1 VSGREPSVRGG
12 VMWSL
17 ATFVAA
23 RSLTFI
29 SMLVLARLL
38 DPATF
43 GVLAAVLAYV
53 TFLELMSDLGMK
65 ATVVY
70 ESEEGITPRVQTAF
84 TLNLALA
91 VVLAGV
97 AVAAAPLVAALFRAE
112 DQVDLF
118 RLAALNLVLVGLGN
132 VHDSLL
138 LRGMEF
144 RRRVVPQLTMTGV
157 RAAATITL
165 VVAGYGAAGLVAGF
179 LLGTLAWTI
188 SLWIVTG
195 FRPSLA
201 IQRSAVRSMAAYGG
215 WASVLEVIAVVGYKA
230 DVVVIGRMLGQHA
243 LGLFTVAQRLPEL
256 VIENVSWNLSI
267 VAFPALSRRR
277 GGAGGGMAQTTL
289 NLVRYAAL
297 YGLTVGAGL
306 AVLASPLVLVLFGAA
321 WAEAGPVMAALAVM
335 YGLHTIVFPLGDV
348 FKALGRQSLMAAING
363 VAIPVMVVAM
373 VAAVPAGLVA
383 VAWVRVAVAVA
394 QGAVLF
400 ALALRALRLPWS
412 AAALALRPAA
422 AAAVGVVAGAGAA
435 RLLLDGQALACVV
448 AGTAAAV
455 LCGAGTLRLFAHQ
468 GWADLLGLVR
478 TLPAVRTAVP
488 TGSRT

>member
-1 VSGREPSVRGG
+1 MSGTEPTVRGG
-12 VMWSL
+12 IAWSL

-23 RSLTFI
+23 RSLTFV

-53 TFLELMSDLGMK
+53 TFLELMGDLGMK

-70 ESEEGITPRVQTAF
+70 ENEEGITPRVQTAF

-91 VVLAGV
+91 GVLTGV
-97 AVAAAPLVAALFRAE
+97 GIAAAPLVAALFRAE

-118 RLAALNLVLVGLGN
+118 RLAALNPVLVGLAN

-157 RAAATITL
+157 RAVATIAL
-165 VVAGYGAAGLVAGF
+165 VVAGFGAAGLVAGF
-179 LLGTLAWTI
+179 LLGTLAWTVT
-188 SLWIVTG
+188 LWIVTG
-195 FRPSLA
+195 FRPSLTV
-201 IQRSAVRSMAAYGG
+201 QRSAVRSMAAYGG
-215 WASVLEVIAVVGYKA
+215 WASALEVIAVVGYKA

-243 LGLFTVAQRLPEL
+243 LGLFAVAQRLPEL

-277 GGAGGGMAQTTL
+277 GGAGGGIANTTL

-306 AVLASPLVLVLFGAA
+306 AILAPPLVLVLFGSA

-363 VAIPVMVVAM
+363 VSIPVMVVAM

-383 VAWVRVAVAVA
+383 VVWVRVAVAVV
-394 QGAVLF
+394 QGTVLF
-400 ALALRALRLPWS
+400 ALALRALGLRWP
-412 AAALALRPAA
+412 AAALALRPGA
-422 AAAVGVVAGAGAA
+422 AAAVGVIAGAGAA
-435 RLLLDGQALACVV
+435 RLLLGEYAVACVI

-455 LCGAGTLRLFAHQ
+455 LCGAGTLRLFARQ
-468 GWADLLGLVR
+468 GWADVLGLVR

-488 TGSRT
+488 TGSGT